1 MTQALYEVVPEGRG
15 WRVRMPGDSVSELY
29 ADKGAAIHRARELG
43 RRYDAWRVRVMT
55 ENGRVETELSSAERT
70 SPS

>member
-1 MTQALYEVVPEGRG
+1 MTNAMYEVVPEGQA
-15 WRVRMPGDSVSELY
+15 WRVRMAGDSVSELY

-43 RRYDAWRVRVMT
+43 RRYDAWRVRVLT
-55 ENGRVETELSSAERT
+55 ENGRVETELSSSEAR